1 MEHQIKYYRLPCLTR
16 TKILVIFN
24 KHGFKKWEMEF
35 NSAPVD
41 LMNINCRIIWIRYRC
56 GNCPYFLLHAEDAFV
71 CHRIPL
77 LGIVCYWMKPV
88 YGQWRWITLTPACKG
103 ENSTKGK
110 LLYWNNT
117 VQYVCIY
124 KETSQLIYFF
134 FFNLGYYLQICHRGR
149 VEGEKTPRNTVTEH
163 LLNVVLIYAW
173 ARISCLSE
181 RKNNVFFPYTGST
194 QW

>member
-1 MEHQIKYYRLPCLTR
+1 
-16 TKILVIFN
+16 
-24 KHGFKKWEMEF
+24 MEF
-35 NSAPVD
+35 NSASVD

-134 FFNLGYYLQICHRGR
+134 VFL
-149 VEGEKTPRNTVTEH
+149 KPRLLSPNMSPGTRWGGKNATKHSNGTFAERRPH
-163 LLNVVLIYAW
+163 L
-173 ARISCLSE
+173 CLSE
-181 RKNNVFFPYTGST
+181 NIMSEWEEKQRVFSIHRQQTVVMMNCSLKCLHYLVPPA
-194 QW
+194 QHKCH